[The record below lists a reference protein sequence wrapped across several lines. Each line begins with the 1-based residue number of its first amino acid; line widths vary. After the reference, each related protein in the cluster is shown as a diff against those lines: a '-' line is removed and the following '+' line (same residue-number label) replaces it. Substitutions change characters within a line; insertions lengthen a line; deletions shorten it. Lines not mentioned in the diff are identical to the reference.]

1 MTGEIDEV
9 IILAVSKRIM
19 ALILCFF
26 LLISSFSGVQVIAEK
41 SEVKTEETVMDLSV
55 EESPENDYEDYL
67 LMHKNGSNVSS
78 DFDYAEFP
86 VKANSTV
93 ADEIVRIIDAKKTYR
108 LSFSVPQDGWYTIG
122 LEYMPYGER
131 ERLVLDVKID
141 GRTPFSELKNTELY
155 TAWVDDGE
163 ITEDE
168 RGNNVRPQQI
178 QSEKPTQQL
187 LRDNS
192 SSYNEAYRF
201 FITSG
206 EHTIGFNM
214 KKGELALK
222 TVIISGVKSL
232 PSYEEYS
239 ANFENGAASKK
250 QSLFIEAEN
259 PSLKSDPTLFSTYDR
274 SGPGTTP
281 SDPVKMRLNTIG
293 QEKFKYHGQWLEYNF
308 DVSEDGLY
316 QISMRVRQNILDG
329 LFCSRRIYIDGEV
342 PFAEMDSV
350 RFPYDTDWYVKT
362 FGDDNPYMFYL
373 EKGSH
378 TLRIEVVPGET
389 AELNRE
395 LSQTLAELNSIYRQ
409 MFMIT
414 GASPDMYRDYDLDI
428 QIPTLLEQ
436 LKNAQSLLQTSYDN
450 LAELSGGNRGIGLSS
465 IDRLIVQIKAF
476 IKEPDTIPNRMTD
489 FKDNISA
496 LGSMM
501 MNIKEQPLE
510 LDSLEIYS
518 SDCKSVLVSKTPV
531 FKFLW
536 FHICAL
542 MGSFVEDYSTLGNG
556 QEADITVWCMTGRD
570 QAQIIKDMVDETF
583 TPQYKINVEIDVVQ
597 TSVIESTLAGEGP
610 DIALFVSE
618 TDPVFLGSRGILYDV
633 AQLPRY
639 KDIAERFDSELLLPY
654 SYQSRIKEEKGKT
667 KVFGIPLTYS
677 FPMLFYRTDIF
688 ESLKLEPPTTWNE
701 FDNAVAVI
709 HNKLMDVGVPSDLF
723 NIMLLQR
730 GGSYYN
736 KDLDTCLLDSEE
748 SIDAFETITDMF
760 VDHSLP
766 LSFDFFN
773 RFRTGEMPMG
783 VVPYTMANQIQ
794 FAAPEIRGLW
804 GMVPL
809 PGMGDGSD
817 TANYTKGTGTA
828 AIVFKKTQNIDAA
841 EDFLDW
847 FTQTATQIK
856 YGRQLEIV
864 MGVAGRYS
872 PANKEVV
879 SHLNWSADE
888 TEIIQSQF
896 DYIKEIPVIPSSYY
910 VSRNFTNAFRR
921 VTYYSDDP
929 RETMMLYVKDINK
942 EITRKWEELDGV
954 A

>member
-1 MTGEIDEV
+1 MTAPKR
-9 IILAVSKRIM
+9 ILALFLCLIM
-19 ALILCFF
+19 ITAVFGGLQIT
-26 LLISSFSGVQVIAEK
+26 ADE
-41 SEVKTEETVMDLSV
+41 TEEEGTEIVSNVNENQDL
-55 EESPENDYEDYL
+55 DYEEYL
-67 LMHKNGSNVSS
+67 LNYGDKSHTSS
-78 DFDYAEFP
+78 DFFSAEFSAE
-86 VKANSTV
+86 ANNSV
-93 ADEIVRIIDAKKTYR
+93 AEENVRIIDAENPYDIR
-108 LSFSVPQDGWYTIG
+108 VAVPQDGWYNIA
-122 LEYMPYGER
+122 LRYMPYGER

-141 GRTPFSELKNTELY
+141 GNTPFSEIENTELY
-155 TAWVDDGE
+155 TAWVDNGE
-163 ITEDE
+163 IETDE
-168 RGNNVRPQQI
+168 KNNHVRPEQI
-178 QSEKPTQQL
+178 ESQKIAEQM

-192 SSYNEAYRF
+192 SAYNEAYRF
-201 FITSG
+201 FMTAG
-206 EHTIGFNM
+206 EHTLGIAM
-214 KKGELALK
+214 KKGELALN
-222 TVIISGVKSL
+222 TVVVSTLKSL
-232 PSYEEYS
+232 PSYEEYKS
-239 ANFENGAASKK
+239 QYANGVGAEK
-250 QSLFIEAEN
+250 QSIFLEAET
-259 PSLKSDPTLFSTYDR
+259 PSLKSDPTLFATYDR
-274 SGPGTTP
+274 SGPETTP

-293 QEKFKYHGQWLEYNF
+293 QEKFKYHGQWLEYSF
-308 DVSEDGLY
+308 EVTKAGLY

-342 PFAEMDSV
+342 PFTEMDSV

-362 FGDDNPYMFYL
+362 LGDEEPYLFYL
-373 EKGSH
+373 EEGTH
-378 TLRIEVVPGET
+378 TLRIEVIPGET
-389 AELNRE
+389 AEVNRE
-395 LSQTLAELNSIYRQ
+395 LTETLEELNYIYRQ

-428 QIPTLLEQ
+428 QIPTLLDQ
-436 LKNAQSLLQTSYDN
+436 LAHVQILLQESYDK
-450 LAELSGGNRGIGLSS
+450 LSELSDGNRGIGLAS
-465 IDRLIVQIKAF
+465 IDRLIVQTKAF

-510 LDSLEIYS
+510 LDSLAVFTP
-518 SDCKSVLVSKTPV
+518 DCESGLVSKAPV
-531 FKFLW
+531 FKSLW
-536 FHICAL
+536 FHVCAL
-542 MGSFVEDYSTLGNG
+542 AGSFIEDYSTLGG
-556 QEADITVWCMTGRD
+556 GDSADITIWCMTGRD
-570 QAQIIKDMVDETF
+570 QAQIIKDMIDESF
-583 TPQYKINVEIDVVQ
+583 TPQYEVNVQIDVVQ
-597 TSVIESTLAGEGP
+597 TSVIEATLAGEGP

-633 AQLPRY
+633 TELSKYEEIAGRY
-639 KDIAERFDSELLLPY
+639 DSELFVPY
-654 SYQSRIKEEKGKT
+654 SYQSRIKEQKGKT

-688 ESLKLEPPTTWNE
+688 ESLKLQPPTTWSE
-701 FDNAVAVI
+701 FNNAVAVI
-709 HNKLMDVGVPSDLF
+709 QNKLMDVGVPSDLF
-723 NIMLLQR
+723 NIMLLQK

-736 KDLDTCLLDSEE
+736 EELDVCLLDSEE
-748 SIDAFETITDMF
+748 SINAFETITNMF

-783 VVPYTMANQIQ
+783 VVNYTVANQIQ
-794 FAAPEIRGLW
+794 FAAPELRGLW

-809 PGMGDGSD
+809 PGMEDGSD
-817 TANYTKGTGTA
+817 TANATKGSGTA
-828 AIVFKKTQNIDAA
+828 AIVFNKAKNIGAV

-847 FTQTATQIK
+847 FTQTATQTK
-856 YGRQLEIV
+856 YGRQLEIM

-888 TEIIQSQF
+888 TKMIQSQF
-896 DYIKEIPVIPSSYY
+896 GFIKEIPVIPSSYY

-921 VTYYSDDP
+921 VTYYSDDA

>member
-1 MTGEIDEV
+1 MT
-9 IILAVSKRIM
+9 VSKRIL
-19 ALILCFF
+19 ALLLCSMMITAIL
-26 LLISSFSGVQVIAEK
+26 SVRVAADG
-41 SEVKTEETVMDLSV
+41 SEANTEETVTASSV
-55 EESPENDYEDYL
+55 DETPENDYEEYL
-67 LMHKNGSNVSS
+67 LNYEYISDISS
-78 DFDYAEFP
+78 DFDFAEFP
-86 VKANSTV
+86 AEANSNV
-93 ADEIVRIIDAKKTYR
+93 AGEAVRIIDAENPYS
-108 LSFSVPQDGWYTIG
+108 LSVSVPQDGWYTIG
-122 LEYMPYGER
+122 LSYMPYGDR

-141 GRTPFSELKNTELY
+141 GHTPFSEMKNTELY
-155 TAWVDDGE
+155 TAWVDNGE

-168 RGNNVRPQQI
+168 KGNHVRPEQTQSQEMIEQQ
-178 QSEKPTQQL
+178 

-192 SSYNEAYRF
+192 SAYNEAYRF
-201 FITSG
+201 FITAG
-206 EHTIGFNM
+206 EHTLDITM
-214 KKGELALK
+214 KKGELALSAA
-222 TVIISGVKSL
+222 VISTIKSL

-239 ANFENGAASKK
+239 TQYANGVVVEN
-250 QSLFIEAEN
+250 QSIFLEAET
-259 PSLKSDPTLFSTYDR
+259 PSLKSDPTLFATYDR

-293 QEKFKYHGQWLEYNF
+293 QEKFKYHGQWLEYSF
-308 DVSEDGLY
+308 EVSQEGLY
-316 QISMRVRQNILDG
+316 RISMRVRQNILDG

-362 FGDDNPYMFYL
+362 LGDENPYLFYL
-373 EKGSH
+373 EEGTH
-378 TLRIEVVPGET
+378 TLRIETVPGET
-389 AELNRE
+389 AEVNRE
-395 LSQTLAELNSIYRQ
+395 LTETLDELNSIYRQ

-428 QIPTLLEQ
+428 QIPTLMDQ
-436 LKNAQSLLQTSYDN
+436 LAHVQSLLQESYDK
-450 LAELSGGNRGIGLSS
+450 LSELSDGNRGIGLSS
-465 IDRLIVQIKAF
+465 IDRLIVQTKAF

-510 LDSLEIYS
+510 LDSLGIYS
-518 SDCKSVLVSKTPV
+518 PDCEFGLISKTSF
-531 FKFLW
+531 FKSLW
-536 FHICAL
+536 FHMRAL
-542 MGSFVEDYSTLGNG
+542 VGSFVEDYSTLGNG
-556 QEADITVWCMTGRD
+556 ETADITVWCMTGRD

-583 TPQYKINVEIDVVQ
+583 TPQYKISVEIDVVQ
-597 TSVIESTLAGEGP
+597 TSVIEATLAGEGP

-633 AQLPRY
+633 TEMSRY
-639 KDIAERFDSELLLPY
+639 EDIAKRFDSELLVPY
-654 SYQSRIKEEKGKT
+654 SYRSRIEEENGKT

-688 ESLKLEPPTTWNE
+688 ESLKLQPPTTWSE
-701 FDNAVAVI
+701 FNNAVAVI
-709 HNKLMDVGVPSDLF
+709 QNKLMDVGVPSDLF
-723 NIMLLQR
+723 NIMLLQK

-736 KDLDTCLLDSEE
+736 EELDICLLDSEE
-748 SIDAFETITDMF
+748 SIDAFETITSMF

-766 LSFDFFN
+766 LSYDFFN

-783 VVPYTMANQIQ
+783 IASYTTANQIQ

-817 TANYTKGTGTA
+817 TANYIKGSGTA
-828 AIVFKKTQNIDAA
+828 AIVFDKAQNIGAA

-847 FTQTATQIK
+847 FTQTSTQTK
-856 YGRQLEIV
+856 YGRQLEIM

-872 PANKEVV
+872 PANRDVV

-888 TEIIQSQF
+888 TKMIQSQF
-896 DYIKEIPVIPSSYY
+896 GFIKEIPVIPSSYY

>member
-1 MTGEIDEV
+1 MT
-9 IILAVSKRIM
+9 ASKKV
-19 ALILCFF
+19 LS
-26 LLISSFSGVQVIAEK
+26 LLICFVMLATFSGLQVSADQ
-41 SEVKTEETVMDLSV
+41 SEENTEEAVTVSSAEGKQEV
-55 EESPENDYEDYL
+55 DYAEYL
-67 LMHKNGSNVSS
+67 LGFNDISDNSS
-78 DFDYAEFP
+78 DFDFAEFP
-86 VKANSTV
+86 AEANSKV
-93 ADEIVRIIDAKKTYR
+93 AEEAVRIIDAENPYDISVT
-108 LSFSVPQDGWYTIG
+108 VPQDGWYNIG
-122 LEYMPYGER
+122 LSYMPYGER

-141 GRTPFSELKNTELY
+141 GSTPFSELENTELY

-163 ITEDE
+163 ITVDKK
-168 RGNNVRPQQI
+168 GNNVRPEQVESQ
-178 QSEKPTQQL
+178 EKTEQK

-192 SSYNEAYRF
+192 SAYNEAYRF
-201 FITSG
+201 FLTTG
-206 EHTIGFNM
+206 EHTLEINI
-214 KKGELALK
+214 KKGELALSA
-222 TVIISGVKSL
+222 VIISAIEEL

-239 ANFENGAASKK
+239 AEYKNSTVSQN
-250 QSLFIEAEN
+250 QSIFLEAET
-259 PSLKSDPTLFSTYDR
+259 PSLKSDPTLFATYDR

-293 QEKFKYHGQWLEYNF
+293 QEKFKYHGQWLEYEF
-308 DVSEDGLY
+308 EVLEDGLY

-329 LFCSRRIYIDGEV
+329 LFCSRRIYIDGAV
-342 PFAEMDSV
+342 PFAEMDSI

-362 FGDDNPYMFYL
+362 LGDENPYLFYL
-373 EKGSH
+373 EKGTH

-389 AELNRE
+389 AEVNRE
-395 LSQTLAELNSIYRQ
+395 LSTTLDELNSVYRQ
-409 MFMIT
+409 IFMIT

-436 LKNAQSLLQTSYDN
+436 LTNVQQLLEESYN
-450 LAELSGGNRGIGLSS
+450 KLSELSNGNRGTGLSS
-465 IDRLIVQIKAF
+465 IDRLIVQTKAF

-496 LGSMM
+496 LGSMI

-510 LDSLEIYS
+510 LDSLAVYS
-518 SDCKSVLVSKTPV
+518 PDCESGLVSKT
-531 FKFLW
+531 KFLESLW
-536 FHICAL
+536 FHTQAL
-542 MGSFVEDYSTLGNG
+542 VGSFFEDYSTLSDG
-556 QEADITVWCMTGRD
+556 EPDITVWCMTGRD
-570 QAQIIKDMVDETF
+570 EAQIIKDMIDESF
-583 TPQYKINVEIDVVQ
+583 TPQYGINVEIDVVQ
-597 TSVIESTLAGEGP
+597 TSVIEATLAGEGP
-610 DIALFVSE
+610 DVALFVSE

-633 AQLPRY
+633 TNMSKY
-639 KDIAERFDSELLLPY
+639 EDIAGRFESELFVPY
-654 SYQSRIKEEKGKT
+654 SYQSRIKEQSGET

-688 ESLKLEPPTTWNE
+688 ESLKLEPPTTWAE
-701 FDNAVAVI
+701 FNNAVAVI
-709 HNKLMDVGVPSDLF
+709 QNKLMDVGVPSDLF
-723 NIMLLQR
+723 NVMLLQN

-736 KDLDTCLLDSEE
+736 ESLDVCLLDSEE
-748 SIDAFETITDMF
+748 SIDAFETITTMF

-783 VVPYTMANQIQ
+783 VVSYTVANQIQ

-809 PGMGDGSD
+809 PGIGDGSE
-817 TANYTKGTGTA
+817 TANYTKGSGTA
-828 AIVFKKTQNIDAA
+828 AIVFNSTKNISAA

-847 FTQTATQIK
+847 FTQTSTQTK
-856 YGRQLEIV
+856 YGRQLEII

-872 PANKEVV
+872 PANSEVV
-879 SHLNWSADE
+879 SHLNWSAEE
-888 TEIIQSQF
+888 TKMIQSQF
-896 DYIKEIPVIPSSYY
+896 DNIKEIPVIPSSYY

-921 VTYYSDDP
+921 VTYYSDDA